1 MDLQSLT
8 FPSCTVN
15 IPLWPPELKAGS
27 RSDLFQ
33 SIDEIAYAVS
43 QLRAYGVSI
52 SITTQA
58 VAGVDLPAPN
68 VIKSVASVIR
78 EIDFAQIASMTS
90 TSWQPRRWECF
101 SEAHLRALKS
111 ARRQMQVLCIS
122 DALAAH
128 PFNRNSIALV
138 ASFTQLKK
146 LVLQTESMPPD
157 HSSLTQLT
165 CLEDISLMVSGHGNC
180 AGLIHRQRH
189 KLVHIRLSATSWAKA
204 SYHALAKV
212 TALHTLVVN
221 VYRLTTSSAEI
232 IASLQRPPSIHVVL
246 RNGSG
251 PQRRVLQILS
261 SGSAMTD
268 LTLRECTSS
277 MLEGL
282 CTMPHLSSLSIAM
295 SNINDANLHL
305 QPCVTHLTLL
315 NWGETADNGVSR
327 MLTVLPAS
335 KCLSFEYEDSSRY
348 HSNVECWPL
357 STQSLIAVTEAR
369 QLSFLGLKAVR
380 DLSHDSISRLEYAFR
395 AQQEVSLAAPKVHVA
410 LPKSHNL
417 SFSGKGFFIDYTNP
431 PVFCVWRSAK
441 RKPTVAQHFTGKVGK
456 LVRSWVQRKTPACA
470 GACKQFVPQDMGH
483 IVVAGVLAI
492 HTFCITHLPQ

>member
-1 MDLQSLT
+1 MDLQSLS
-8 FPSCTVN
+8 FPSCTVK
-15 IPLWPPELKAGS
+15 IPLWPPELKAES
-27 RSDLFQ
+27 RSDVFQ

-43 QLRAYGVSI
+43 QLKAHGVSI
-52 SITTQA
+52 SISIQA
-58 VAGVDLPAPN
+58 FAGIDLPAPK

-78 EIDFAQIASMTS
+78 EVDFARIASMTS

-128 PFNRNSIALV
+128 HFNRKSIALV

-146 LVLQTESMPPD
+146 LVLQTESTPPD
-157 HSSLTQLT
+157 LSSLTQLT

-204 SYHALAKV
+204 TYHALAKV
-212 TALHTLVVN
+212 TALQTLVVN
-221 VYRLTTSSAEI
+221 VYRLTTNSADI

-246 RNGSG
+246 RKGSD
-251 PQRRVLQILS
+251 PQRRILQILS
-261 SGSAMTD
+261 SGSTVTD

-282 CTMPHLSSLSIAM
+282 HTMPHLVCLSIAR
-295 SNINDANLHL
+295 SNINDTNLHF
-305 QPCVTHLTLL
+305 QPGVTHLTLL
-315 NWGETADNGVSR
+315 NWGEIDDNCVYH
-327 MLTVLPAS
+327 MLTVLPALKS
-335 KCLSFEYEDSSRY
+335 LSFEYEDSSAY
-348 HSNVECWPL
+348 HSNVDCWPL

-380 DLSHDSISRLEYAFR
+380 DLSHDKISSLEYAFR
-395 AQQEVSLAAPKVHVA
+395 AQQEVSLAAPKIHVA

-417 SFSGKGFFIDYTNP
+417 SFSRKGFFIDYTNP
-431 PVFCVWRSAK
+431 PVFCDWRSAK
-441 RKPTVAQHFTGKVGK
+441 RKPTVAQHFVGKVGK
-456 LVRSWVQRKTPACA
+456 PVRSWMQRKTPACA

-492 HTFCITHLPQ
+492 HTFCITHLPR